1 MGLSTRA
8 MKATLLALFL
18 LPFLVGCRASVTD
31 VSGSRVKYTKNVRT
45 GDITV
50 ELWNPKETEFDHA
63 SIDPTTGVLK
73 IEKFKS
79 IPNAAAI
86 AGQVEAAKY
95 NAQMLS
101 DTLRFSDK
109 VLDKAAAAMGR
120 ATSPT
125 PE

>member
-1 MGLSTRA
+1 MRAAILVLS
-8 MKATLLALFL
+8 LI
-18 LPFLVGCRASVTD
+18 PILVGCRASVTE
-31 VSGSRVKYTKNVRT
+31 VAGSKVTYTKNVRT
-45 GDITV
+45 GDIKV

-95 NAQMLS
+95 NAQMLA
-101 DTLRFSDK
+101 DTLRFSSQA
-109 VLDKAAAAMGR
+109 LDKAAAAMGH

-125 PE
+125 PPEE